1 MILWKCLETCISIFK
16 YMAMLVAIY
25 LKSRAGLIQA
35 TMTGEDDD
43 ACVLLSHMPKECLL
57 KRHVPFSWMR
67 YC

>member
-1 MILWKCLETCISIFK
+1 
-16 YMAMLVAIY
+16 MAMLVAIY